1 MADQFEEISDAKVWI
16 PENEGDSIIGVLL
29 EARMDV
35 GPNKSMLYTL
45 EERGTQERRS
55 VWGSTILDSRMIQ
68 VAVGEEIR
76 IEFKGLGKKSPGKHA
91 PKIFKVERNKAYQK
105 AGEEIEDVDAEE
117 EAPLPLDD

>member
-1 MADQFEEISDAKVWI
+1 MADEFEEISDAKVWI
-16 PENEGDSIIGVLL
+16 PEKEGDSIIGVLL

-45 EERGTQERRS
+45 EERDTRERRS

-68 VAVGEEIR
+68 VAVGEEIK

-91 PKIFKVERNKAYQK
+91 PKIFKVSRNKAYQK
-105 AGEEIEDVDAEE
+105 SEEEVGSVDVDEE
-117 EAPLPLDD
+117 VPADD